1 MGMGVIGTGRWG
13 RNHVRTLHEL
23 GDLAAVCDADATAR
37 GAMAAAY
44 PEAAVHDA
52 PESLLADD
60 RVTGVVIAA
69 PAPLHFAL
77 ATQALAAG
85 RDVLVEKPLALTVAD
100 AQSLCALAAER
111 KRLLAV
117 GHLYEYYPAIE
128 QMHELIAAGAIGVPW
143 YADCV
148 HVSLGVIRTEEDVIW
163 SIAPHDFAVLLRLAG
178 GLPEWVTVTARDFVQ
193 PGIADLAECV
203 LQFPKG
209 LRAQVHLSWLAPVKD
224 RRITVVGESG
234 ALVFDDLRQTLIHS
248 TGHAELRDGRPVVVS
263 GEQHAVAFSD
273 EPPLRRELRH
283 FLDCMETRTA
293 PRTDGASGV
302 QVLRLLEA
310 CTRAQQTGAVVP
322 LAPEVC

>member
-1 MGMGVIGTGRWG
+1 MGVGVIGTGRWG

-23 GDLAAVCDADATAR
+23 GDLAAVCDADAAAR

-44 PEAAVHDA
+44 PEAAVYDT
-52 PESLLADD
+52 PETLLADA

-77 ATQALAAG
+77 GAQALSAG

-100 AQSLCALAAER
+100 AQSLCTLAAER
-111 KRLLAV
+111 GRLLAV

-128 QMHELIAAGAIGVPW
+128 RMHELVADGAIGTPW

-148 HVSLGVIRTEEDVIW
+148 HVSFGIIRTEEDVIW

-178 GLPEWVTVTARDFVQ
+178 GLPDWVTVTARDFVQ
-193 PGIADLAECV
+193 PGIADIADCA
-203 LQFPKG
+203 LQFPNG

-224 RRITVVGESG
+224 RRITLVGESG
-234 ALVFDDLRQTLIHS
+234 ALVFDDLKQTLTHC
-248 TGHAELRDGRPVVVS
+248 TGHAELRDGQPVVVS
-263 GEQHAVAFSD
+263 GEQYAVAFSD
-273 EPPLRRELRH
+273 EPPLQRELRH
-283 FLDCMETRTA
+283 FLDCIETRTT

-302 QVLRLLEA
+302 QVLRILVACRRAMAAPGVAVAEA
-310 CTRAQQTGAVVP
+310 LT
-322 LAPEVC
+322 